1 MISATARPHKVLGTL
16 VMATTARGTFS
27 GTLKSSGHPNLS
39 ISGEFFAKR
48 IN

>member
-1 MISATARPHKVLGTL
+1 
-16 VMATTARGTFS
+16 MATTARGTFS